1 MDSLNEQLDTIK
13 NTFKEIKDAIVE
25 KGVEVDDCDSP
36 TVYPVKIREIQGSG
50 GGGGGTIITDGATRL
65 TVIAFKA
72 AAETPST
79 PTGGS

>member
-13 NTFKEIKDAIVE
+13 NTFQEIKDAIVE

-36 TVYPVKIREIQGSG
+36 TVYPTKIREIQGS
-50 GGGGGTIITDGATRL
+50 GGGGTIITDGATRL
-65 TVIAFKA
+65 TVIAFKS

>member
-13 NTFKEIKDAIVE
+13 NTFQEIKDAIIDQ
-25 KGVEVDDCDSP
+25 GVEVDDCDSP
-36 TVYPVKIREIQGSG
+36 TVYPTKIREIQGSG
-50 GGGGGTIITDGATRL
+50 GGGTIITDGDTRL

-72 AAETPST
+72 ASETPST

>member
-36 TVYPVKIREIQGSG
+36 TVYPIKIREIQGSG
-50 GGGGGTIITDGATRL
+50 GGGTIITDGSTRL
-65 TVIAFKA
+65 TVMVFKA
-72 AAETPST
+72 SAETPST

>member
-36 TVYPVKIREIQGSG
+36 TVYPIKIREIQGSG
-50 GGGGGTIITDGATRL
+50 GGGTIITDGSTRL
-65 TVIAFKA
+65 TVMVFKS

>member
-13 NTFKEIKDAIVE
+13 NTFQEIKDAIVE

-36 TVYPVKIREIQGSG
+36 TVYPTKIREIQGSG
-50 GGGGGTIITDGATRL
+50 GGGTIITDGPTRL
-65 TVIAFKA
+65 TVMAFRSSEEA
-72 AAETPST
+72 PSA